1 MKIILTLLMSLSL
14 FASDYSSMLES
25 FDKGDT
31 SRAIAYA
38 RVNATQG
45 NSGAMYN
52 LGLLYYS
59 QGDIKKANYWFKNS
73 LKSGGKGDVAT
84 SLILFSKGEYEKV
97 LELLKNNKSTKIR
110 NALMD
115 VSQDFIDNKND
126 ASAQSYL
133 LLGEL
138 FFRDKIVHLDTRS
151 ALFLIDIAAKKGNS
165 EALEIMGDA
174 YNIMRESTLK
184 APLLTNS
191 LAVAVEYYMKASNL
205 GNYNAMAKMGEI
217 HITGPR
223 SLKRLQYGVELIQKS
238 ANGGSALGAK
248 LLADL
253 YLAGLDRNGF
263 GIGLDTKKALDW
275 YTKATDI
282 CEVNSNLVSA
292 QDYAQYYNDCQKD
305 SSITAGYSLLFE
317 EF

>member
-25 FDKGDT
+25 FDEGDT

-38 RVNATQG
+38 RVNATKG
-45 NSGAMYN
+45 NSNAMYD

-73 LKSGGKGDVAT
+73 VKNGGKGDVAI

-97 LELLKNNKSTKIR
+97 LELLKSNKSSKIR

-115 VSQDFIDNKND
+115 VSQDLAKNKNA
-126 ASAQSYL
+126 ASAQNYL
-133 LLGEL
+133 LLGKL
-138 FFRDKIVHLDTRS
+138 FFSDKIIHLDTRS
-151 ALFLIDIAAKKGNS
+151 ALFLVDIAAKKGDS

-174 YNIMRESTLK
+174 HNILKESTLK
-184 APLLTNS
+184 APLLTDS
-191 LAVAVEYYMKASNL
+191 LAIALEYYMQASDL

-223 SLKRLQYGVELIQKS
+223 SLKRIQRGVKFIQKS
-238 ANGGSALGAK
+238 ANGGSALGSK

-263 GIGLDTKKALDW
+263 GLGLDAKKALEW
-275 YTKATDI
+275 YKKATDI
-282 CEVNSNLVSA
+282 CEVNNNLASA
-292 QDYAQYYNDCQKD
+292 YDYAQYYNSCQKE
-305 SSITAGYSLLFE
+305 SSITAEYSLLFE

>member
-1 MKIILTLLMSLSL
+1 MKIVLTLLMGLSL
-14 FASDYSSMLES
+14 YASDYSSMLES

-38 RVNATQG
+38 RGNATKG
-45 NSGAMYN
+45 NSKAMYN

-59 QGDIKKANYWFKNS
+59 QGDIEKANYWFRDSVKN
-73 LKSGGKGDVAT
+73 GGKGDVAI
-84 SLILFSKGEYEKV
+84 SLILFSQGEYEKV
-97 LELLKNNKSTKIR
+97 IELLKSNKSAKIR
-110 NALMD
+110 NALMN
-115 VSQDFIDNKND
+115 VSQDFAENKND
-126 ASAQSYL
+126 ASAENYL

-174 YNIMRESTLK
+174 YNIMRESALK
-184 APLLTNS
+184 APLQTNS
-191 LAVAVEYYMKASNL
+191 LDIALEYYQQANEL
-205 GNYNAMAKMGEI
+205 ENYDAMAKMGEI

-223 SLKRLQYGVELIQKS
+223 NLRKVQYGVEFIQKS
-238 ANGGSALGAK
+238 ASGGSALGAK

-253 YLAGLDRNGF
+253 YLAGLDRNGL
-263 GIGLDTKKALDW
+263 GLGLDAKKALDW

-282 CEVNSNLVSA
+282 CEVNNNLVSA
-292 QDYAQYYNDCQKD
+292 HDYAQYYNYCQKE
-305 SSITAGYSLLFE
+305 SSITAGYTLLFE